1 MLAKFVEISD
11 KNGDEKA
18 QISSPQSQNFKS
30 EFFEIN
36 ALNSMKN
43 SGFNSADL
51 SFKYV
56 CKHCKNVFPSYF
68 YRCPVCYELKSC
80 LISPQI
86 MEKNDEISQTF

>member
-1 MLAKFVEISD
+1 
-11 KNGDEKA
+11 
-18 QISSPQSQNFKS
+18 
-30 EFFEIN
+30 
-36 ALNSMKN
+36 MKN

-86 MEKNDEISQTF
+86 MEKEDEISQTF